1 MVSKNM
7 NKIVELPSSLLRI
20 IAEFAGN
27 FRMDNDEVVPFLNA
41 EDRNFEK
48 LSNHLK
54 DRMEQTKIT
63 FFGKNYANTF
73 IPGRRRRTPPG
84 GGKFFVEKIKN
95 YGKTWRLETR
105 WNDGDKQRS
114 FTYLFFG
121 KSGRFTFQSFI
132 IPRNLPPKN
141 TIEYLSEKHKIEES
155 EVWLIK

>member
-1 MVSKNM
+1 M
-7 NKIVELPSSLLRI
+7 NKIVELPSSILGVI
-20 IAEFAGN
+20 GEFAGN
-27 FRMDNDEVVPFLNA
+27 FRMHKDEVVPLLNA
-41 EDRNFEK
+41 ENRNFEK

-63 FFGKNYANTF
+63 FFGKNYANTI
-73 IPGRRRRTPPG
+73 IPGRRRTPPG
-84 GGKFFVEKIKN
+84 GGKFYVEKIEN

-132 IPRNLPPKN
+132 MPRNLPTKN
-141 TIEYLSEKHKIEES
+141 TIEYLREKHKIEES
-155 EVWLIK
+155 EVWFIK